1 MEPELPFWGTIA
13 AKGEDGYNEE
23 EQDYLINEGIRII
36 KEFSHHPSF
45 VMMSLGNEL
54 WGSRERLGEII
65 DTQSSF
71 NLVLIALRTM
81 CADRLEEIS
90 PLRVKSL
97 FFHLSVISRRTSRI
111 PLTIMMR

>member
-65 DTQSSF
+65 D
-71 NLVLIALRTM
+71 ILRRENHSIFFTSGSNNFQFWP
-81 CADRLEEIS
+81 AEI
-90 PLRVKSL
+90 PQEDFLQG
-97 FFHLSVISRRTSRI
+97 
-111 PLTIMMR
+111 